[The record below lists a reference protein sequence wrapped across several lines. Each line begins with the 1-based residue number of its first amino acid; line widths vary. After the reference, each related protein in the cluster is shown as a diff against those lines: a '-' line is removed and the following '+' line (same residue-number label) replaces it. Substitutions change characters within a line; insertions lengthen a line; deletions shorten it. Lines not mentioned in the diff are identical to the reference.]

1 LGGGWLG
8 DTLQH
13 FSKGQQSYVS
23 GHPTLPMM
31 RQVAGADC
39 WRNIPIPLIDL
50 FCLAGFGCIPA
61 DFAK

>member
-1 LGGGWLG
+1 
-8 DTLQH
+8 
-13 FSKGQQSYVS
+13 
-23 GHPTLPMM
+23 LPMM